1 MTEPQQKGPAVS
13 GILVRT
19 KDLTLALDTKEL
31 GDYRASQF
39 PMDRGVLNRLM
50 RQELQGRVRHHKFE
64 LQWEG
69 LDPGERA
76 RLWGL
81 AVLSDEKSL
90 NDDERKFLNRLVPEE
105 IPMQGP
111 RLEELF
117 RGLRGTGLVGQ
128 EEAVRVYLERIKKG
142 IQ

>member
-1 MTEPQQKGPAVS
+1 MTEPQQKGPSVA
-13 GILVRT
+13 GILVKT
-19 KDLTLALDTKEL
+19 KDLTLALDAKEL
-31 GDYRASQF
+31 EGYRASQLF
-39 PMDRGVLNRLM
+39 MDKGVLNRLM
-50 RQELQGRVRHHKFE
+50 GQEAQERVRHPKFG
-64 LQWEG
+64 LAWED
-69 LDPGERA
+69 LNPGERA
-76 RLWGL
+76 RLLGL
-81 AVLSDEKSL
+81 AIMSDEKSL

-142 IQ
+142 I